1 MTIMNAWTT
10 AVTIH
15 LPDIARPLIVN
26 SANEAAAVLADK
38 WPTTYGRR
46 YQRALSAC
54 AAVAEK
60 HMLEDDARSAF
71 MDAAEEAGVSAEDGA
86 ATIIT
91 VPDLKASTSDLL
103 DISLKPIYKWP
114 SDSDWNPPHIGNV
127 SFSDIGQREN
137 IHEGSQVEKSGRS
150 FLRP

>member
-1 MTIMNAWTT
+1 MNAWTT

-15 LPDIARPLIVN
+15 LPDISRPLIVT
-26 SANEAAAVLADK
+26 SASEAAAVLADK

-60 HMLEDDARSAF
+60 HIPEDDARSAF

-86 ATIIT
+86 TPIIS
-91 VPDLKASTSDLL
+91 VPDLKSSTSDLL
-103 DISLKPIYKWP
+103 DIPPEPVSKWP

-127 SFSDIGQREN
+127 SLSDMIQMEN
-137 IHEGSQVEKSGRS
+137 VYEGSQVEKSGRS